1 MSECPEIVV
10 YEITDE
16 TWLVGKMAPYVARF
30 WQNGE
35 FLPMIFSGETPGI
48 VIGVARA
55 FWKTETENIAASGV
69 RLTKARGARH
79 KAKKA
84 AK

>member
-30 WQNGE
+30 WQNGD
-35 FLPMIFSGETPGI
+35 FLPMIFSGDTPDI
-48 VIGVARA
+48 VIGAARA
-55 FWKTETENIAASGV
+55 FWKTETDKIAASGLK
-69 RLTKARGARH
+69 LTKARGARR

-84 AK
+84 TE